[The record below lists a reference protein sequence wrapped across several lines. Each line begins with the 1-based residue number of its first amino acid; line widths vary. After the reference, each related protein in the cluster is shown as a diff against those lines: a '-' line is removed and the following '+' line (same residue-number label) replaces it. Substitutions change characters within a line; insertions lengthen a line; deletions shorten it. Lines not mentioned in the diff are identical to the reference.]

1 MKAFGFLSF
10 GHYGA
15 GSAPGEYGAREAL
28 QQAVEIGVGADEI
41 GVNGAYFRVHHFAEQ
56 AASPMPLLSAIA
68 ARTSRIEV
76 GTGVIDMRYENP
88 LYLAE
93 EAAALDLLSDQR
105 VALGVSRGSPE
116 PALRGWESFGYSD
129 PSETKAANMARE
141 KFDRFLAAV
150 RGHELAP
157 ADPAQFGTDV
167 ALRVEPHS
175 PGLDRRIWWGAGSAA
190 TAEWAAEKGV
200 NMMSSTL
207 LTEATGAAF
216 ADLQRV
222 QIDRY
227 RTAWKAV
234 GHGWTPRVSVSRS
247 IFPITTD
254 LDDLYFGRR
263 GRGQADQIGI
273 IDDTRSTFGK
283 TYAGEPD
290 ELIEQLRS
298 DAAVEAA
305 DTVLLTI
312 PSQLGVDYNLH
323 ILESFAEYVAP
334 ALGWRPNTNGPVE
347 PNPIGS
353 GEGS

>member
-10 GHYGA
+10 GHYGS
-15 GSAPGEYGAREAL
+15 GSAPGEYGAKEAL
-28 QQAVEIGVGADEI
+28 QQAVEIGVGADDL

-56 AASPMPLLSAIA
+56 AASPMPLLAAIA

-105 VALGVSRGSPE
+105 VALGISRGSPE
-116 PALRGWESFGYSD
+116 PADQGWESFGYSD
-129 PSETKAANMARE
+129 SDDAKAANMARD
-141 KFDRFLAAV
+141 KFARFLSAI
-150 RGHELAP
+150 RGDEIAP
-157 ADPAQFGTDV
+157 ADPMQFGPDRK
-167 ALRVEPHS
+167 LRVEPHS
-175 PGLDRRIWWGAGSAA
+175 PGLDQRVWWGAGTAA
-190 TAEWAAEKGV
+190 TAEWAAAQGV

-207 LTEATGAAF
+207 LTEATGASF
-216 ADLQRV
+216 GELQRD

-227 RTAWKAV
+227 RAAWKSA
-234 GHGWTPRVSVSRS
+234 GHDWTPRVSVSRS
-247 IFPITTD
+247 IFPITTN

-263 GRGQADQIGI
+263 SDGQGDQIGI
-273 IDDTRSTFGK
+273 IDGTRSTFGK

-290 ELIEQLRS
+290 ELIEALKA
-298 DAAVEAA
+298 DPAVEAA

-323 ILESFAEYVAP
+323 ILESFASYVAP
-334 ALGWRPNTNGPVE
+334 ALGWQPNTSGPVT
-347 PNPIGS
+347 GS
-353 GEGS
+353 TM

>member
-1 MKAFGFLSF
+1 MCVKAFGFLSF
-10 GHYGA
+10 GHYAA
-15 GSAPGEYGAREAL
+15 GGSYGAREAL

-56 AASPMPLLSAIA
+56 AASPIALLSAIA
-68 ARTSRIEV
+68 ARTSGIEV

-88 LYLAE
+88 LHLAE
-93 EAAALDLLSDQR
+93 EVAALDLLSDQR
-105 VALGVSRGSPE
+105 IAVGISRGSPE
-116 PALRGWESFGYSD
+116 PALRGWEAFGYSD
-129 PSETKAANMARE
+129 PSDAKAANMARE

-157 ADPAQFGTDV
+157 ADPAQFGPGV
-167 ALRVEPHS
+167 SLRVEPHS
-175 PGLDRRIWWGAGSAA
+175 VGLDRRIWWGAGSAA

-216 ADLQRV
+216 ADLQRE
-222 QIDRY
+222 QIERY
-227 RTAWKAV
+227 RTAWRAA
-234 GHGWTPRVSVSRS
+234 GHDWAPRVSVSRS
-247 IFPITTD
+247 IFPITSD
-254 LDDLYFGRR
+254 IDDLYFGRR
-263 GRGQADQIGI
+263 GGGQGDQIGI

-290 ELIEQLRS
+290 ELIEALRG

-323 ILESFAEYVAP
+323 ILESFAEHVAP
-334 ALGWRPNTNGPVE
+334 ALGWRPNSEGPVQ
-347 PNPIGS
+347 PDPIG
-353 GEGS
+353 GRPGA